1 MNLISSFFK
10 VFKKI
15 LIISL
20 SLLIGAFY
28 FSYRLIPP
36 FSQEYYEAESNFI
49 EAKKNNTKALSK
61 LKEIS
66 KNSEEYKNYKKAY
79 KLKKE
84 RFKTFIK
91 IKEEEKVYFFRS
103 LHHFWE
109 RFAKNTVS
117 LIFSIWVLIIVM
129 NSRKQLPELVFWS
142 RILIISTFISVH
154 FFTYFWIFSKFKDL
168 SDFEYWLMI
177 IFMTLITN
185 LSLFLIIKYRKTT
198 IQRLKKNNK
207 EAYGTIKHLQEKV
220 LIKQEKEREEERQR
234 ISEEL
239 HDGILGKLFGTR
251 MKLGLVNISNEQNK
265 EIYQSFLK
273 ELQEIEVEIREVS
286 HKLSA
291 NLDGSN
297 ISFTGIIEQLLK
309 DKSILNKFDYLFNID
324 QNINW
329 STVNEANKLNI
340 YRIIQEAIQNIIKHA
355 RASEVL
361 ITFTYI
367 NNNIKLEI
375 KDNGIG
381 LDYSKIEKGI
391 GFKNIKL
398 RVLRLKGKLT
408 INSSPNKGTSLTIR
422 FPHN

>member
-1 MNLISSFFK
+1 
-10 VFKKI
+10 
-15 LIISL
+15 
-20 SLLIGAFY
+20 
-28 FSYRLIPP
+28 
-36 FSQEYYEAESNFI
+36 
-49 EAKKNNTKALSK
+49 
-61 LKEIS
+61 
-66 KNSEEYKNYKKAY
+66 
-79 KLKKE
+79 
-84 RFKTFIK
+84 
-91 IKEEEKVYFFRS
+91 
-103 LHHFWE
+103 
-109 RFAKNTVS
+109 
-117 LIFSIWVLIIVM
+117 
-129 NSRKQLPELVFWS
+129 
-142 RILIISTFISVH
+142 
-154 FFTYFWIFSKFKDL
+154 
-168 SDFEYWLMI
+168 
-177 IFMTLITN
+177 MTLITN
-185 LSLFLIIKYRKTT
+185 LSFFLIIKYRKTT

-251 MKLGLVNISNEQNK
+251 MKLGFVNISNEQNK